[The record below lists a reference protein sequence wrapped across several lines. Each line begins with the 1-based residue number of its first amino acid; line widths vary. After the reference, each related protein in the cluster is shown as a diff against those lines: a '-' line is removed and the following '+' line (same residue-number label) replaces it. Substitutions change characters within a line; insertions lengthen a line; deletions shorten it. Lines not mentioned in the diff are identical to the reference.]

1 MLTVIQAEKEER
13 EEAEKV
19 KKAEIEAREAKRR
32 EVAMGGKAGVTRSKW
47 KMSVISTE
55 KICFAT

>member
-1 MLTVIQAEKEER
+1 VLTGVQAEKEER

-32 EVAMGGKAGVTRSKW
+32 EAAIGGAAKAKGKAK
-47 KMSVISTE
+47 K
-55 KICFAT
+55 

>member
-32 EVAMGGKAGVTRSKW
+32 EVAMGGAVKGKGKAK
-47 KMSVISTE
+47 K
-55 KICFAT
+55 